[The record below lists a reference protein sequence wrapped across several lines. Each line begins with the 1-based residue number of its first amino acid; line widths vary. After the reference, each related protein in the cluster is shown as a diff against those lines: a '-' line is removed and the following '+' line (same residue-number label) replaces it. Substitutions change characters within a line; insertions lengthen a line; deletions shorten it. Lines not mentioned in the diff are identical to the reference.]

1 MGAGGEPGDAH
12 AGRRVTAAA
21 HSGGLKARLLHEMEE
36 YGMIFLY
43 LYISFATV
51 IFYRDS
57 VLQAEGIS
65 FGAYGFAFF
74 KALVLSKFMM
84 LGHAARLG
92 ERMRGRRLVLSVLY
106 RASMFML
113 LLIAFTI
120 VEEAVVALLHGHG
133 VVAAVE
139 AIAGSST
146 RQKLATAL
154 LLWVILLPYFVLRL
168 IGEVLGKGEL
178 KRIFFARPAP

>member
-1 MGAGGEPGDAH
+1 MS
-12 AGRRVTAAA
+12 TAAEAPA
-21 HSGGLKARLLHEMEE
+21 HPKGLKARLLHEMQE

-57 VLQAEGIS
+57 VPQAEGIA

-92 ERMRGRRLVLSVLY
+92 ERMRGQLFLSVLY
-106 RASMFML
+106 RASLFML

-120 VEEAVVALLHGHG
+120 VEEAVVALLHGQG
-133 VVAAVE
+133 VVAAIE
-139 AIAGSST
+139 AIAGTST
-146 RQKLATAL
+146 RQKCATVL
-154 LLWVILLPYFVLRL
+154 LLWVILLPYFILRV
-168 IGEVLGKGEL
+168 IGEVLGKGEM
-178 KRIFFARPAP
+178 KRMFFGRPGT